1 MINYV
6 IGPEGSKFSPAV
18 SKDIVAAE
26 ARYHV
31 LCRTNFENPLPK
43 FETNGRPTS
52 TQKLILFEKACES
65 LEDDIELHTVAEFHN
80 LMSKRHLLS
89 KNDAIKR
96 QIQRQYTPR
105 NKRR

>member
-18 SKDIVAAE
+18 SKEIVAAE

-43 FETNGRPTS
+43 FETKGRPTS

-65 LEDDIELHTVAEFHN
+65 LEDDIELYTVAEFHN